1 MGHININLTYEKV
14 DVSIWMRQK
23 QAAWSLVQISWGGIN
38 CWDERKDLILKQNS
52 SYKIHTKILP
62 YYLINDKNKGGKW

>member
-38 CWDERKDLILKQNS
+38 CWDERKDLKLKQNS
-52 SYKIHTKILP
+52 SYNSTYKDTTILF
-62 YYLINDKNKGGKW
+62 NQW

>member
-23 QAAWSLVQISWGGIN
+23 QAAWSLVQISWGGII
-38 CWDERKDLILKQNS
+38 CRDERKDLKLKQNS
-52 SYKIHTKILP
+52 SYNSTYKDTTILF
-62 YYLINDKNKGGKW
+62 NQW